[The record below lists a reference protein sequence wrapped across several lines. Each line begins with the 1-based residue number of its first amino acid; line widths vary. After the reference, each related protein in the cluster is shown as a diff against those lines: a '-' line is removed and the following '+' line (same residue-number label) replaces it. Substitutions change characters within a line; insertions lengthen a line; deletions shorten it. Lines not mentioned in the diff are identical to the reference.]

1 MKHLPRNWP
10 QAQYGRICRRHG
22 QSAEFGSRCACREPT
37 ISFNQLIP
45 ADERR
50 QIGFISYVEKGG
62 EDANEEGDEV
72 KQIDVQAAE
81 DRR

>member
-1 MKHLPRNWP
+1 
-10 QAQYGRICRRHG
+10 
-22 QSAEFGSRCACREPT
+22 
-37 ISFNQLIP
+37 LIP